1 METFILKIY
10 RMEKDLSKIVG
21 TLQNINSDQHFSF
34 TTQRELCV
42 MLASMLPAEDAD
54 EADTAAPEVEPHN
67 TEKNLP
73 A

>member
-54 EADTAAPEVEPHN
+54 EADTAALEVEPHN